1 MKKLLFTAS
10 VLLAGASTAPVTSA
24 LDWSLEAGIEGRRF
38 LESGAYSGQVDDQWS
53 ITLQPEVVWDAE
65 SGNGR
70 FTFVPFF
77 RKDFADDERTHGDIR
92 EAMFMTWDGPWE
104 LRAGIGKVFWGV
116 TESLH
121 LVDVINQTDYV
132 EAIDGDQKLGQP
144 MIQGI
149 WLSDMGTWEA
159 FVLPGFRERT
169 FPGEA
174 GRYRTELLVSDDA
187 EYQADEEQQ
196 HVDLAARWS
205 YVSEL
210 NGYPLDLTASVFR
223 GTSRDP
229 LLAPQVEVVN
239 SVLTLTELV
248 PYYAMQN
255 QIGSTIQFAPEGWL
269 LKAEL
274 LYRDYQLDALPG
286 GIEVKGQTAAVG
298 GFEYTLVGP
307 FGDAADLGLL
317 AEYQY
322 DSRGA
327 DYSDAQNDLFLGTR
341 YVFNDMASSE
351 ILAGITQD
359 LDYMGTRLFLL
370 EANTRLNPSM
380 TIDATITL
388 VTAEEESLASIFRR
402 DDTFEVALNFFF

>member
-10 VLLAGASTAPVTSA
+10 VLLAGASAAPVASA
-24 LDWSLEAGIEGRRF
+24 LDWSLEAGVEGRRF

-92 EAMFMTWDGPWE
+92 EAMFMTWNGPWE

-121 LVDVINQTDYV
+121 LVDVINQTDFV

-196 HVDLAARWS
+196 HVDLAGRWS
-205 YVSEL
+205 LVSEL

-229 LLAPQVEVVN
+229 VLVPQVEVVN
-239 SVLTLTELV
+239 SVPTLTELL

-274 LYRDYQLDALPG
+274 LYRDYQIDTLPG
-286 GIEVKGQTAAVG
+286 GIDVKDQTAAVG

-327 DYSDAQNDLFLGTR
+327 DYSDAQNDLFLGMR

-351 ILAGITQD
+351 ILAGVTQD

-388 VTAEEESLASIFRR
+388 VTAEEESLASIFRC

>member
-1 MKKLLFTAS
+1 MMNKWFVAS
-10 VLLAGASTAPVTSA
+10 AIAASTMSGSA
-24 LDWSLEAGIEGRRF
+24 LAELDWSLEAGVEGRRF
-38 LESGAYSGQVDDQWS
+38 IESGAFAGQVDDQWS
-53 ITLQPEVVWDAE
+53 LTVQPELVWDTD
-65 SGNGR
+65 SGNSR
-70 FTFVPFF
+70 FTFVPFY

-92 EAMFMTWDGPWE
+92 EAMFMIWRGPWE

-121 LVDVINQTDYV
+121 LVDVINQTDFV

-149 WLSDMGTWEA
+149 WLADSGTWEA
-159 FVLPGFRERT
+159 FILPGFRERT

-174 GRYRTELLVSDDA
+174 GRYRAELLVSDDA
-187 EYQADEEQQ
+187 EYQASEEQQ

-205 YVSEL
+205 LVTEL

-229 LLAPQVEVVN
+229 LLVPQVEVVN

-248 PYYAMQN
+248 PYYAIQN
-255 QIGSTIQFAPEGWL
+255 QIGSTLQFAPEGWL
-269 LKAEL
+269 LKAEMI
-274 LYRDYQLDALPG
+274 YRDYQIDELPG
-286 GIEVKGQTAAVG
+286 VGEVKDQFAAVG

-322 DSRGA
+322 DSRGS
-327 DYSDAQNDLFLGTR
+327 DYSDAQNDLFVGTR

-351 ILAGITQD
+351 VLAGFTQD
-359 LDYMGTRLFLL
+359 LDFGGTRLFLV
-370 EANTRLNPSM
+370 EANTRLNPSTTLDVTM
-380 TIDATITL
+380 TL
-388 VTAEEESLASIFRR
+388 VTAEDDSLASVFRR
-402 DDTFEVALNFFF
+402 DDTVEVALNFFF